1 MGNVQ
6 ASSNLPPMPPNMTP
20 IPPPT
25 TPQKLP
31 PENRIE
37 NPGSVEELHKK
48 CKELF
53 PMTFEGIRLVIN
65 KGLSNHFF
73 VSHSLLIG
81 STSQTSNYKFGSTF
95 VGTNQVGPGDFS
107 PLLIGDI
114 DPRGNIST
122 NVNVQPWD
130 NVKIKLNT
138 QFQEFKTNG
147 IQTTAEYRADR
158 YTATLCL
165 VNPDLFNYTG
175 IYISQY
181 LYALNNKTSV
191 GAEVIHQRSPQIPN
205 GHITVFNVLGRYIYD
220 DATTISTTLSLTGL
234 QCCYHFKA
242 SEQLQFGVDLEG
254 SLLQRD
260 INATFAYQAQIPK
273 SDINI
278 KGSID
283 RKWNI
288 STTLE
293 KRLHPMPFTFALST
307 MFSPAKHQLRMGVG
321 FLVG

>member
-6 ASSNLPPMPPNMTP
+6 ASSNLPPLPPNMTP

-81 STSQTSNYKFGSTF
+81 ATSQTSNYKFGSTF

-130 NVKIKLNT
+130 NVKNQNLILSFKS
-138 QFQEFKTNG
+138 FKTNG
-147 IQTTAEYRADR
+147 VQTTAE
-158 YTATLCL
+158 
-165 VNPDLFNYTG
+165 
-175 IYISQY
+175 I
-181 LYALNNKTSV
+181 
-191 GAEVIHQRSPQIPN
+191 
-205 GHITVFNVLGRYIYD
+205 
-220 DATTISTTLSLTGL
+220 
-234 QCCYHFKA
+234 
-242 SEQLQFGVDLEG
+242 
-254 SLLQRD
+254 
-260 INATFAYQAQIPK
+260 
-273 SDINI
+273 
-278 KGSID
+278 
-283 RKWNI
+283 
-288 STTLE
+288 
-293 KRLHPMPFTFALST
+293 
-307 MFSPAKHQLRMGVG
+307 
-321 FLVG
+321 